1 MQATTKFRSTA
12 LLAGAA
18 LALTGCSGGIVAG
31 ESADG
36 ERTLTVTL
44 YTPEASAV
52 SAAVRH
58 WGDAVMEATE
68 GKIDFAYNYN
78 GGLLAA
84 DDTLQGIGDGRA
96 DLGLIGA
103 LYYENQLPLTSI
115 TSVPYLVENPL
126 AGMRAL
132 KETYDTSDEMKAEYE
147 RNGVRPLFFLPARNA
162 LLGATDAPI
171 EGLDDLQGRSTRASG
186 IFSLAVS
193 AAGANPVSINFNE
206 LYESLDRGVV
216 DSFTG
221 ILLDSVET
229 AGLYEV
235 APYVSHP
242 RQGILTTYPVSIN
255 TEVWE
260 SLPDDVRAIM
270 DEAAEQALDAYFTAE
285 AETQASACDVIEEA
299 GGSVTVWEDASVTAW
314 RDAIGD
320 TLIDTWRERVGASAA
335 GFEASYLEA
344 LASLQAE
351 TELPADGV
359 VECAA
364 RF

>member
-1 MQATTKFRSTA
+1 MHAKKHRLTA
-12 LLAGAA
+12 LLAGVT
-18 LALTGCSGGIVAG
+18 LALTGCGGGIVAG
-31 ESADG
+31 GSADG
-36 ERTLTVTL
+36 ERALTVTL
-44 YTPEASAV
+44 YTPETSSV

-58 WGDAVMEATE
+58 WGDAVAEATDGRIE
-68 GKIDFAYNYN
+68 FTYNYN

-132 KETYDTSDEMKAEYE
+132 KEMYDTSAEMEAEYE

-162 LLGATDAPI
+162 LLGASDAPI

-193 AAGANPVSINFNE
+193 AAGANPVSVNFNE

-242 RQGILTTYPVSIN
+242 RQGLLTTYPVSIN
-255 TEVWE
+255 TEVWQ
-260 SLPDDVRAIM
+260 SLPEDVRAIM
-270 DEAAEQALDAYFTAE
+270 DDAADEALDAYFVKEAE
-285 AETQASACDVIEEA
+285 AQASACDVIEEA
-299 GGSVTVWEDASVTAW
+299 DGSVTMWDDANVTAW
-314 RDAIGD
+314 QDAIGD
-320 TLIDTWRERVGASAA
+320 TLIDTWRERVGASAVE
-335 GFEASYLEA
+335 FEAAYRESLTALEA
-344 LASLQAE
+344 E
-351 TELPADGV
+351 TALPEDGV
-359 VECAA
+359 AECAA